1 MAFHSASPLSLRSVV
16 YVRCAPPR
24 PVRRLQHRQTLLMA
38 ILPIPHLT
46 QSVLTT
52 PLPFQSQRDLQ
63 QCFSPGP
70 TVIHILART
79 SLAAA
84 TITPANRRRR
94 TYALSMTCPQWPN
107 LLHQKQAD
115 LVRLDGTDQWRSS
128 NRQLYMHA
136 SRMYST
142 AIQDP
147 ASAQASRNQLA
158 A

>member
-1 MAFHSASPLSLRSVV
+1 
-16 YVRCAPPR
+16 
-24 PVRRLQHRQTLLMA
+24 MA

-63 QCFSPGP
+63 KCFFPGP

-107 LLHQKQAD
+107 LLHRKQAD

-136 SRMYST
+136 YRMYST